1 MKLGQFRSDESEEP
15 WVGAVVDDRVV
26 QLAAAGDG
34 TGIDLPSSATELLTV
49 ENWRE
54 KAELAVESA
63 LDADS
68 AVHPADAVE
77 TTAPVTDPGKIVAI
91 GLNYSK
97 HADEGGEDIPDVPLV
112 FSKFNTC
119 IVGPDDHVEWDPGL
133 TDAVDYEGELVAVI
147 GEEARNVSEEEA
159 LDHVAAYTV
168 GNDVSAR
175 DIQLSDEQWVRG
187 KSLDTFA
194 PLGPH
199 LVTPDEI
206 DDVSDLDIWTEV
218 NGERLQDSNTEHLIF
233 PIAELIS
240 FCSQSFTLKPGD
252 VLFTGTPDG
261 VGYFRDPQVLLEDGD
276 EMTVGVEGVG
286 ELTNECRYTD

>member
-1 MKLGQFRSDESEEP
+1 MELGQFTTGERAEP
-15 WVGAVVDDRVV
+15 WVGAVVDEGIVNL
-26 QLAAAGDG
+26 QEAGAG
-34 TGIDLPSSATELLTV
+34 TGIDLPATTTDLLTV
-49 ENWRE
+49 ENWQA

-63 LDADS
+63 LDANR
-68 AVHPADAVE
+68 AVYDADAVE
-77 TTAPVTDPGKIVAI
+77 TVAPVTDPQKLVAI

-112 FSKFNTC
+112 FSKFPTC
-119 IVGPDDHVEWDPGL
+119 IVGPDDDVVWDPEL
-133 TDAVDYEGELVAVI
+133 TEAVDYEGELVAVI

-159 LDHVAAYTV
+159 LDYVAGYTV

-175 DIQLSDEQWVRG
+175 DVQLSDEQWVRG

-199 LVTPDEI
+199 MLTPDEI
-206 DDVSDLDIWTEV
+206 DDVSNLDIWTEV

-240 FCSQSFTLKPGD
+240 FCSQAFTLKPGD
-252 VLFTGTPDG
+252 LLFTGTPDG
-261 VGYFRDPQVLLEDGD
+261 VGYFRDPQVLLEEGD

-286 ELTNECRYTD
+286 ELTNTCRYTD

>member
-1 MKLGQFRSDESEEP
+1 MELGQFTTDGEEP
-15 WVGAVVDDRVV
+15 WVGAVVDDEIVDL
-26 QLAAAGDG
+26 QDAAAR
-34 TGIDLPSSATELLTV
+34 TGIALPATTTDLLSV
-49 ENWRE
+49 ENWRA

-63 LDADS
+63 LDADR
-68 AVHPADAVE
+68 ATYDADAVE
-77 TTAPVTDPGKIVAI
+77 TVAPVTDPQKLVAI

-112 FSKFNTC
+112 FSKFPTC
-119 IVGPDDHVEWDPGL
+119 IVGPGDDVAWDPGL
-133 TDAVDYEGELVAVI
+133 TEAVDYEGELVAVI

-159 LDHVAAYTV
+159 LDYVAGYTV

-175 DIQLSDEQWVRG
+175 DVQLSDEQWVRG

-194 PLGPH
+194 PLGPTM
-199 LVTPDEI
+199 LTPDEI
-206 DDVSDLDIWTEV
+206 DDVSNLDIWTEV

-240 FCSQSFTLKPGD
+240 FCSQAFTLKPGD
-252 VLFTGTPDG
+252 LLFTGTPDG
-261 VGYFRDPQVLLEDGD
+261 VGYFRDPQVLLEEGD

-286 ELTNECRYTD
+286 ELTNTCRYTD

>member
-1 MKLGQFRSDESEEP
+1 MELGQFKTSESEEP
-15 WVGAVVDDRVV
+15 WVGAVVDDSVIA
-26 QLAAAGDG
+26 LSTAGAA
-34 TGIDLPSSATELLTV
+34 TGIELPSTVTELVTV
-49 ENWRE
+49 ENWQE
-54 KAELAVESA
+54 KAALAVESA
-63 LDADS
+63 LDADR
-68 AVHPADAVE
+68 AVHPYDAVE
-77 TTAPVTDPGKIVAI
+77 TVAPVTDPEKIVAI

-112 FSKFNTC
+112 FSKFQTC
-119 IVGPDDHVEWDPGL
+119 IVGPDDPVEWDPEL
-133 TDAVDYEGELVAVI
+133 TQAVDYEGELVAVI

-159 LDHVAAYTV
+159 LDYVAGYTV

-175 DIQLSDEQWVRG
+175 DLQLSDEQWVRG

-194 PLGPH
+194 PMGPH
-199 LVTPDEI
+199 MLTPDEI

-261 VGYFRDPQVLLEDGD
+261 VGYFRDPQVLLEAGD

-286 ELTNECRYTD
+286 QLTNECRYTD